1 MSGTIRQQKFGKLI
15 LKELSEIFQQ
25 DKKGLL
31 GNIFITVADVR
42 VSPDLSVAKVYVSMM
57 LAADKQKA
65 LDRLNDRKRDIRLA
79 LANRIRNQVR
89 IIPELIFYIDEVE
102 ENAMKM
108 DELLR
113 NLNIPAASTG
123 SASTSSA
130 STGSASTGSAK
141 VKKGKKEKE

>member
-42 VSPDLSVAKVYVSMM
+42 VSPDLGVAKVYVSMM
-57 LAADKQKA
+57 LATDKQKA
-65 LDRLNDRKRDIRLA
+65 LARLNDHKREIRLA
-79 LANRIRNQVR
+79 LGNRIRNQVR

-108 DELLR
+108 DELIR
-113 NLNIPAASTG
+113 NLNIP
-123 SASTSSA
+123 A
-130 STGSASTGSAK
+130 STGSASTGSALDK
-141 VKKGKKEKE
+141 RNEKEKE

>member
-25 DKKGLL
+25 DKIGLL
-31 GNIFITVADVR
+31 GNIFISVADVR

-65 LDRLNDRKRDIRLA
+65 LDRLNDRKREIRMA
-79 LANRIRNQVR
+79 LGTRIRKQVR

-102 ENAMKM
+102 ENAIKM

-113 NLNIPAASTG
+113 NLHIPPAP
-123 SASTSSA
+123 
-130 STGSASTGSAK
+130 K
-141 VKKGKKEKE
+141 DEKE

>member
-31 GNIFITVADVR
+31 GNIFISVADVR

-65 LDRLNDRKRDIRLA
+65 LDLLNDRKREIRMA
-79 LANRIRNQVR
+79 LGARIRKQVR

-113 NLNIPAASTG
+113 NLHIPPSP
-123 SASTSSA
+123 
-130 STGSASTGSAK
+130 K
-141 VKKGKKEKE
+141 DEKE

>member
-113 NLNIPAASTG
+113 NLNIPPASTS
-123 SASTSSA
+123 SASASSA
-130 STGSASTGSAK
+130 STGSAAA
-141 VKKGKKEKE
+141 KKGKKEKE

>member
-31 GNIFITVADVR
+31 GNIFISIADVR

-65 LDRLNDRKRDIRLA
+65 LDRLNDRKREIRMA
-79 LANRIRNQVR
+79 LGARIRKQVR

-102 ENAMKM
+102 ENALKM

-113 NLNIPAASTG
+113 NLHIPPAS
-123 SASTSSA
+123 
-130 STGSASTGSAK
+130 K
-141 VKKGKKEKE
+141 DDKE

>member
-31 GNIFITVADVR
+31 GNIFISVADVR

-65 LDRLNDRKRDIRLA
+65 LDRLNDRKREIRMA
-79 LANRIRNQVR
+79 LGTRIRKQVR

-102 ENAMKM
+102 ENAIKM

-113 NLNIPAASTG
+113 NLHIPPAP
-123 SASTSSA
+123 
-130 STGSASTGSAK
+130 K
-141 VKKGKKEKE
+141 DEKE